1 MATIWDYLV
10 GSGGDQ
16 DLGQTQTT
24 ESPMPE
30 YITDASARAIEAAK
44 GIASEGY
51 TAYGGP
57 RVAGLSQAQLDA
69 IAQQQ
74 GYAGQGVTGA
84 DVGIGTLGKAGGMYG
99 TAGGMYGDASQRG
112 GTAEGY
118 ISGAA
123 GTAAGALGTLGSSFD
138 AANRSRSMA
147 QGGYDA
153 TQGTMNMAGGAY
165 GLAGQ
170 GARGIT
176 GAEIQNFMNPYTS
189 NVIDVAAKKFREEG
203 AQQQSKMGAQAA
215 MSGGFGGSRAAILS
229 GMQQRTQT
237 EGIGDLYSKGLSS
250 AYESALS
257 AAQEGRKRQIQGSQ
271 AQTQAGGLA
280 NQATLARLQAAGQNT
295 AAGRLALG
303 ATGEMRQLGALQGQL
318 GGQQRQLMDSTR
330 MLGDSQ
336 RGLGDSQRGLGM
348 DQITAAQRRQ
358 AIGQADVASQLGVA
372 GLQQGVDQKSMD
384 VAYADFLREQAYPKE
399 QLNFLSG
406 IISQQ
411 PYSGYNTRPEVYDSP
426 SKGAKYLGYA
436 TQIADIYNM
445 FGGRK

>member
-10 GSGGDQ
+10 GTGGDQ
-16 DLGQTQTT
+16 TLGQEQTA

-30 YITDASARAIEAAK
+30 YLRDASARAIEAAK
-44 GIASEGY
+44 GVASEPY
-51 TAYGGP
+51 IAYGGP
-57 RVAGLSQAQLDA
+57 RVAGLNEAQRRA

-74 GYAGQGVTGA
+74 SYAGQGVAGA
-84 DVGIGTLGKAGGMYG
+84 DVGIGTLGQAGGMYG
-99 TAGGMYGDASQRG
+99 TAGQLG
-112 GTAEGY
+112 GTAGGY
-118 ISGAA
+118 IGAGM

-138 AANRSRSMA
+138 AAQRSRAMA

-176 GAEIQNFMNPYTS
+176 GADIQGFMNPYAT

-203 AQQQSKMGAQAA
+203 ARQQSKMGAQAA
-215 MSGGFGGSRAAILS
+215 MSGGFGGSRAAVLS

-257 AAQEGRKRQIQGSQ
+257 AAQEGRKRQIQGAQ
-271 AQTQAGGLA
+271 AQTQAGSLA

-336 RGLGDSQRGLGM
+336 RGLGM
-348 DQITAAQRRQ
+348 DQITAAGQRQ
-358 AIGQADVASQLGVA
+358 KFGAADVASQLGVA
-372 GLQQGVDQKSMD
+372 GLQQGIDQRAMD
-384 VAYADFLREQAYPKE
+384 VAYADFLREQQYPRE

-406 IISQQ
+406 IINQT
-411 PYSGYNTRPEVYDSP
+411 PYSSYSSAPEIYDDP
-426 SKGAKYLGYA
+426 SNFDKFVSGA
-436 TQIADIYNM
+436 TDIANIYNM
-445 FGGRK
+445 FSS

>member
-16 DLGQTQTT
+16 NLGQTQTA

-57 RVAGLSQAQLDA
+57 RVAGLSDAQKRA

-74 GYAGQGVTGA
+74 GYAGQGVAGA
-84 DVGIGTLGKAGGMYG
+84 DVGIGTLGQAQGQYDSAGNYIGAGM
-99 TAGGMYGDASQRG
+99 
-112 GTAEGY
+112 
-118 ISGAA
+118 

-138 AANRSRSMA
+138 AARRSGA
-147 QGGYDA
+147 
-153 TQGTMNMAGGAY
+153 MAGGAY

-170 GARGIT
+170 GARGVT
-176 GAEIQNFMNPYTS
+176 GAEIQGFMNPYAT
-189 NVIDVAAKKFREEG
+189 NVIDAAARKFTEEG
-203 AQQQSKMGAQAA
+203 ARQQTNLGAKAA

-229 GMQQRTQT
+229 GMQSRSQQ

-257 AAQEGRKRQIQGSQ
+257 AAQEGRTRQIQG
-271 AQTQAGGLA
+271 AQTQA
-280 NQATLARLQAAGQNT
+280 QAAGQNT
-295 AAGRLALG
+295 AAGNLALG

-318 GGQQRQLMDSTR
+318 GGQQRQ
-330 MLGDSQ
+330 
-336 RGLGDSQRGLGM
+336 LGDSQRGLGM

-358 AIGQADVASQLGVA
+358 AIGQADVTGQLGVA
-372 GLQQGVDQKSMD
+372 GLQQGIDQDSMD

-411 PYSGYNTRPEVYDSP
+411 PYSGYSTRPEVYDSP
-426 SKGAKYLGYA
+426 SNFDKFVSGATG
-436 TQIADIYNM
+436 IANIYNM
-445 FGGRK
+445 FK

>member
-16 DLGQTQTT
+16 TLGQTQTA

-30 YITDASARAIEAAK
+30 YLRDASARAIEAAK
-44 GIASEGY
+44 GVASEGY

-57 RVAGLSQAQLDA
+57 RVAGLSPEQQRA
-69 IAQQQ
+69 IQQQ
-74 GYAGQGVTGA
+74 YGYAGQGVAGA
-84 DVGIGTLGKAGGMYG
+84 DVGIGTLGGAQGQYDSAGN
-99 TAGGMYGDASQRG
+99 
-112 GTAEGY
+112 Y

-138 AANRSRSMA
+138 AAQRSRQMA

-176 GAEIQNFMNPYTS
+176 GAEIQGFMNPYAS
-189 NVIDVAAKKFREEG
+189 NVIDAAARKFTQEG
-203 AQQQSKMGAQAA
+203 ARQQTNLGAQAA
-215 MSGGFGGSRAAILS
+215 MSGGYGGSRSAILS
-229 GMQQRTQT
+229 GMQNRSQQ

-250 AYESALS
+250 AYQSALA
-257 AAQEGRKRQIQGSQ
+257 AAQEGRTRQIQGAQ

-295 AAGRLALG
+295 AAGRLSLG

-318 GGQQRQLMDSTR
+318 GGQQRQ
-330 MLGDSQ
+330 
-336 RGLGDSQRGLGM
+336 LGDSQRGLGM

-358 AIGQADVASQLGVA
+358 AIGQADIAGQLGVA
-372 GLQQGVDQKSMD
+372 GLQQGIDQKSMD
-384 VAYADFLREQAYPKE
+384 TAYADFLREQAYPKE

-436 TQIADIYNM
+436 SQIADIYNM
-445 FGGRK
+445 FGK

>member
-16 DLGQTQTT
+16 TLGQTQTA

-57 RVAGLSQAQLDA
+57 RVAGLSPEQQRA
-69 IAQQQ
+69 IQQQ
-74 GYAGQGVTGA
+74 YGYAGQGVAGA
-84 DVGIGTLGKAGGMYG
+84 DVGIGTLGQAQGQYDSAGNYIGAGM
-99 TAGGMYGDASQRG
+99 
-112 GTAEGY
+112 
-118 ISGAA
+118 

-138 AANRSRSMA
+138 AANRSRQMA

-176 GAEIQNFMNPYTS
+176 GAEIQNFMNPYAS

-203 AQQQSKMGAQAA
+203 AQQQTNLGAKAA

-229 GMQQRTQT
+229 GMQSRAQQ

-250 AYESALS
+250 AYESALK
-257 AAQEGRKRQIQGSQ
+257 AAQEGRTRQIQG
-271 AQTQAGGLA
+271 AQTQA
-280 NQATLARLQAAGQNT
+280 QAAGQST
-295 AAGRLALG
+295 AAGNLARS
-303 ATGEMRQLGALQGQL
+303 ASGEIRQFGALQGSL
-318 GGQQRQLMDSTR
+318 AGQQRQLMNSTR
-330 MLGDSQ
+330 Q
-336 RGLGDSQRGLGM
+336 LGDSQRGLGM
-348 DQITAAQRRQ
+348 DQIKAAEARQR
-358 AIGQADVASQLGVA
+358 IGGTDVASQLGVA
-372 GLQQGVDQKSMD
+372 GLQQGIDQRAMD
-384 VAYADFLREQAYPKE
+384 VAYADFLREQEYPKE
-399 QLNFLSG
+399 QLNFLTG
-406 IISQQ
+406 VIKGT
-411 PYSGYNTRPEVYDSP
+411 PYET
-426 SKGAKYLGYA
+426 GALGTVSATDDPNNFEKALGYA
-436 TQIADIYNM
+436 ADAVSIYGSGVDNNWWEA
-445 FGGRK
+445 F

>member
-16 DLGQTQTT
+16 TLGQTQTA

-51 TAYGGP
+51 IAYGGP
-57 RVAGLSQAQLDA
+57 RVAGLSPEQQRA
-69 IAQQQ
+69 IQQQ
-74 GYAGQGVTGA
+74 YSYRGQGVAGA
-84 DVGIGTLGKAGGMYG
+84 DVGIGTLGQAGGMYG
-99 TAGGMYGDASQRG
+99 TAGGMYGDARQRG

-138 AANRSRSMA
+138 AANRSRAMA

-176 GAEIQNFMNPYTS
+176 GAEIQNFMNPYAS

-203 AQQQSKMGAQAA
+203 AQQQTNLGAKAA

-229 GMQQRTQT
+229 GMQSRSQQ

-348 DQITAAQRRQ
+348 DQITAAGKRQ
-358 AIGQADVASQLGVA
+358 QLGAADVASQLGVA
-372 GLQQGVDQKSMD
+372 GLQQGVDQRSMD
-384 VAYADFLREQAYPKE
+384 VAYADFLREQNYPKE

-411 PYSGYNTRPEVYDSP
+411 PYDSYASAPQVYDDP
-426 SKGAKYLGYA
+426 SNFEKAIGYGG
-436 TQIADIYNM
+436 QIANIYNM
-445 FGGRK
+445 FKGI